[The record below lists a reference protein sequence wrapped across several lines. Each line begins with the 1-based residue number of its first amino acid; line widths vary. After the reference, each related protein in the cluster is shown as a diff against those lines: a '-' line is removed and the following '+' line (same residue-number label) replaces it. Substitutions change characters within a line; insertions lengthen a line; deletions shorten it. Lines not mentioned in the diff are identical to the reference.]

1 VSDWCISNSQDEK
14 LNDKTL
20 CSGYQAL
27 FSHRKGS
34 VNVEL
39 SHSSM
44 QYAHWMVFSAEHS
57 RPAICDGQVVYCCC
71 DLCRR
76 LLHVASYR
84 CILHVAILHVVR
96 PQWTTH
102 SRRRC
107 LSLLR
112 TNRSATTCTKACAT
126 PSGRCSTR
134 PTRTA
139 RITSKL
145 TEQPLSSQCDCMPW
159 HNVQHKPNMRWWG
172 RQL

>member
-1 VSDWCISNSQDEK
+1 MSTVRHVARLALRCAALRSSALSSVRSGGHPSHFCARSDVIVGSGTSWLQCDSSVSDWCISNSQDEK

-107 LSLLR
+107 LSL
-112 TNRSATTCTKACAT
+112 
-126 PSGRCSTR
+126 
-134 PTRTA
+134 
-139 RITSKL
+139 
-145 TEQPLSSQCDCMPW
+145 
-159 HNVQHKPNMRWWG
+159 
-172 RQL
+172 